1 MADAILSQSKAC
13 KKCGLDKPLS
23 QYSKKSSNKDGLDT
37 KCKAC
42 DSEKHKKYKA
52 ENNERILARGREYS
66 KANREKENA
75 RHREWRAKNPGKST
89 EYCNRWKEKYPER
102 YKEAARKAN
111 EKGAEREKVWNEA
124 NRDKLRAYTKKWQ
137 QANPEKRAAY
147 IEANKEKFSKYKME
161 WKRAN
166 PELVRAQVHIR
177 RARKVGN
184 GGEHT
189 GEELAQLIESQG
201 HRCANPYCRIDLRT
215 AKKELDHKEPLALG
229 GSSAI
234 GNLQWLCAPC
244 NRRKHAKPMDEW
256 LAAEERRSRKAA

>member
-13 KKCGLDKPLS
+13 KKCGLDKPPS

-42 DSEKHKKYKA
+42 DAEKHRKYSA
-52 ENNERILARGREYS
+52 ENKERILARGRAYS
-66 KANREKENA
+66 KANREKENE
-75 RHREWRAKNPGKST
+75 RHRKWRAENPEKAA
-89 EYCNRWKEKYPER
+89 EYCNRWKEKNPES
-102 YKEAARKAN
+102 YKEAVRRGN
-111 EKGAEREKVWNEA
+111 EKFAEKKKVWIEV
-124 NRDKLRAYTKKWQ
+124 NRSRLSGYSKKWRES
-137 QANPEKRAAY
+137 NPEKFAAY
-147 IEANKEKFSKYKME
+147 RESIREDFAKYKLE

-189 GEELAQLIESQG
+189 GEQIAQLLESQDC
-201 HRCANPYCRIDLRT
+201 RCANPYCRIDLRE
-215 AKKELDHKEPLALG
+215 AKRELDHKVSLANG
-229 GSSAI
+229 GSSHI
-234 GNLQWLCAPC
+234 ENLQWLCAPC
-244 NRRKHAKPMDEW
+244 NRRKHAKQMDEW